1 MLEYI
6 GFADEFNFYFMSKI
20 SSILLTSV
28 LLAACSPQSTAT
40 VPSRDTEPVVEEA
53 IEEIIVEEKRFKCPS
68 CSPNEKVALE
78 FLQDRGIKDKYALA
92 TVMGN
97 IKQESKFLPNI
108 CEGGAR
114 VNYNQ
119 CHSGGYG
126 LIQWTTAN
134 RYRGLGVFAS
144 RYLCKAE
151 EMKCQLR
158 YMTTEP
164 QWIRASET
172 FKTPGLSVDSYM
184 NAAYYWLGWGIH
196 GNRTYYTNQYVNLYT
211 S

>member
-1 MLEYI
+1 MI
-6 GFADEFNFYFMSKI
+6 KQ
-20 SSILLTSV
+20 LLTTLTLAPLTVASV
-28 LLAACSPQSTAT
+28 AAPTNWLPEPTEEVAAVEEVVKVGKTWQCPGCTPNEQYVLAQLQEQTKIYDKNALAA
-40 VPSRDTEPVVEEA
+40 
-53 IEEIIVEEKRFKCPS
+53 
-68 CSPNEKVALE
+68 L
-78 FLQDRGIKDKYALA
+78 
-92 TVMGN
+92 MGN

>member
-1 MLEYI
+1 
-6 GFADEFNFYFMSKI
+6 MSRI
-20 SSILLTSV
+20 SSILITSA
-28 LLAACSPQSTAT
+28 LLAACAPQSTAT
-40 VPSRDTEPVVEEA
+40 VPSSDTAPVVEEA

-68 CSPNEKVALE
+68 CSPNEKIALE
-78 FLQDRGIKDKYALA
+78 FLQERGIKDKYALA

-97 IKQESKFLPNI
+97 IKQESRFFPNI

-114 VNYNQ
+114 VPYNQ

-126 LIQWTTAN
+126 LIQWTTTN

-144 RYLCKAE
+144 RYLCKPE

-172 FKTPGLSVDSYM
+172 FKTPGLSVDRYM